1 MLDIF
6 AISCS
11 EHQVRNSELLFNMWK
26 GRCSLLLLLLCVSVP
41 LWGQEERQAGA
52 QEDDQSRQRNREEG
66 GGETSQVS
74 DPARNQSSEQGS
86 HSQSAS
92 PGSSPKVGTP
102 SQEKEREIVKFVP
115 ELSPR

>member
-1 MLDIF
+1 M
-6 AISCS
+6 
-11 EHQVRNSELLFNMWK
+11 
-26 GRCSLLLLLLCVSVP
+26 LLLLLCVSVP

-52 QEDDQSRQRNREEG
+52 QEDDQTRQRDREEG

-74 DPARNQSSEQGS
+74 DPARNQSSES

-92 PGSSPKVGTP
+92 PGSSPKVGTA

>member
-11 EHQVRNSELLFNMWK
+11 EHQARNSELLFNMWK
-26 GRCSLLLLLLCVSVP
+26 RRCSLLLLLLCVSVP

-52 QEDDQSRQRNREEG
+52 QEDDQTRQRDREEG

-74 DPARNQSSEQGS
+74 DPARNQSSES

-92 PGSSPKVGTP
+92 PGSSPKVGTA